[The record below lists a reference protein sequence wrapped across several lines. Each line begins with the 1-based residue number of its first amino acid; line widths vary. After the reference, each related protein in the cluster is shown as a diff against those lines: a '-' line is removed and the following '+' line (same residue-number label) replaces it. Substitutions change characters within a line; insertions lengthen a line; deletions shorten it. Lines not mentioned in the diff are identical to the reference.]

1 MKFYK
6 NYLKL
11 WTNANMFANFKKPLS
26 QFIKIKLY
34 LNHCYDNLMKSPSNF
49 T

>member
-11 WTNANMFANFKKPLS
+11 WTNAKMFANFKKPLS
-26 QFIKIKLY
+26 KFIKIKLY
-34 LNHCYDNLMKSPSNF
+34 LNRCYDNLMKSPSNF